1 MNKMTKTSDKVNEI
15 LSYLDELFPNPK
27 CELNYNKDYEL
38 LIAIC
43 LSAQTTDKRVNKV
56 TSVLFSKYNSLESLA
71 NADITDIESIIREL
85 GSYRKKSIYVKEI
98 ATKLLKDNI
107 KVIPNDREYLESFP
121 GVGRK
126 TVNVFLGM
134 IYNEPTIAVDT
145 HVERVSKRLKLSKE
159 NANVL
164 EVEHSLQKKIPKDKW
179 VRTHHEL
186 VLFGRYYCKAV
197 KPSCGNCKLTN
208 ICKYKEKTR

>member
-1 MNKMTKTSDKVNEI
+1 MTKTSDKANEI

-71 NADITDIESIIREL
+71 SADITDIESIIREL

-98 ATKLLKDNI
+98 VTKLLKDNI

-145 HVERVSKRLKLSKE
+145 HVERVSKRLRLAKE

-164 EVEHSLQKKIPKDKW
+164 EVEQSLQKKIPKDKW

-186 VLFGRYYCKAV
+186 VLFGRYYCMAV
-197 KPSCGNCKLTN
+197 KPTCVNCKLTN
-208 ICKYKEKTR
+208 LCKYKKKPDN

>member
-1 MNKMTKTSDKVNEI
+1 MTKTSDKVNEI

-71 NADITDIESIIREL
+71 SADITDIESIIREL

-145 HVERVSKRLKLSKE
+145 HVERVSKRLRLAKE

-164 EVEHSLQKKIPKDKW
+164 EVEQSLQKKIPKDKW

-186 VLFGRYYCKAV
+186 VLFGRYYCMAV
-197 KPSCGNCKLTN
+197 KPTCVNCKLTN
-208 ICKYKEKTR
+208 LCKYKKKPDN